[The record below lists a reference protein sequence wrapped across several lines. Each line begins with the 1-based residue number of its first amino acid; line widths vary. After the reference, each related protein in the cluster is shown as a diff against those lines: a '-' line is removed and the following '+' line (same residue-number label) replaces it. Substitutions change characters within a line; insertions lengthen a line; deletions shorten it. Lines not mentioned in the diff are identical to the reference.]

1 MLNKP
6 PQKENVICID
16 DGDDD
21 EEEEINESFEEANT
35 SHLYTAKLLQFSEN
49 TRPAYYGTWR
59 KSTNKIN
66 GRKILGLD
74 TVRLHTL
81 LSVLVLIC
89 LDG

>member
-1 MLNKP
+1 M
-6 PQKENVICID
+6 ICID
-16 DGDDD
+16 DDDDD
-21 EEEEINESFEEANT
+21 EEEEEINDSFEEANT

-81 LSVLVLIC
+81 VFLLVLVC
-89 LDG
+89 LDEVMTLMG